1 MTVFEEGLFTYLI
14 GLGLAC
20 SNRVYPMRLPQGVT
34 LPAMTYQLVS
44 DAHDY
49 TQTGQSALGD
59 PRYQINC
66 WGSTYGDAKSLA
78 EALIAQISGYKGS
91 MGSATVY
98 TAFMEDNRDNVD
110 PVTGRYWVS
119 VDVKIFNS
127 M

>member
-1 MTVFEEGLFTYLI
+1 MSTFEEALFTYLST
-14 GLGLAC
+14 LGLSC
-20 SNRVYPMRLPQGVT
+20 STRVYPIRLPQGVP

-49 TQTGQSALGD
+49 TQTGQSTLND

-78 EALIAQISGYKGS
+78 EALIAQVSGYKGS
-91 MGSATVY
+91 MGSATTY
-98 TAFMEDNRDNVD
+98 AAFMEDDRDNVD
-110 PVTGRYWVS
+110 PVTGRCWVS
-119 VDVKIFNS
+119 VDVRIFYS